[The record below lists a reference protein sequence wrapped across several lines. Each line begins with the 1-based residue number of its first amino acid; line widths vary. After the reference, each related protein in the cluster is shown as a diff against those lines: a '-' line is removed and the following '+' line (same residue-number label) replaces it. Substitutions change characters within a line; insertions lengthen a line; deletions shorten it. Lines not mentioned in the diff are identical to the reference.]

1 MPATRKFKDG
11 DLFVAMAHPLR
22 RRILR
27 NMIAAGTEISPRELA
42 DDLEQ
47 TLNKVS
53 YHVTILAR
61 CGAVEL
67 AGTAQVR
74 GSTQHFYRPTVE
86 DRWAMLA
93 LEESADRPA
102 RGRR

>member
-1 MPATRKFKDG
+1 MPAARKSKDG
-11 DLFVAMAHPLR
+11 DIFVAMAHPLR

-27 NMIAAGTEISPRELA
+27 HMVAIGAETSPRDLA

-53 YHVTILAR
+53 YHVMILAR

-67 AGTAQVR
+67 AGTKQVR

-93 LEESADRPA
+93 LKASADGPGE
-102 RGRR
+102 GRR